1 MFTAGKPAST
11 LTASFAAFS
20 QPLPHGRGS
29 DQSHDRQGVVSRASC
44 RILVVRLGA
53 MGDIIHTLP
62 AVAWLKQSH
71 PGSHLTWLVEPRWAP
86 LLEGN
91 PYVDRVVLLRRQS
104 FAGLIETRREL
115 RAAHYDFAV
124 DFQGL
129 LKSALSASA
138 AHPDRLFGFHQSQV
152 RERLAAW
159 FYSDKTLSRAA
170 HVVDRNLELA
180 AACGGSGAQPAQ
192 RLFPLPSGRPEGD
205 LPPGDFV
212 LASPLAGWV
221 SKQWPMGHYRSL
233 AARLRKELGIPLVLN
248 GPLNGP
254 LDGPPGADFS
264 SAEAAIPH
272 HSSLPGLI
280 HATRR
285 AAAIVGVDSGPLH
298 LAAALGRPGV
308 AIFGPTDPA
317 RNGPYGDSLRILR
330 TPVAATTYKRGAAID
345 PSMQNISPDE
355 VFEVL
360 RVMMGPRRR
369 PAGSLAE

>member
-1 MFTAGKPAST
+1 MFTAGNP
-11 LTASFAAFS
+11 
-20 QPLPHGRGS
+20 
-29 DQSHDRQGVVSRASC
+29 DSR

-62 AVAWLKQSH
+62 AVAFLKQSH
-71 PGSHLTWLVEPRWAP
+71 PDAHLTWLVEPRWAP
-86 LLEGN
+86 LLEDN

-104 FAGLIETRREL
+104 FAGLVETRREL

-129 LKSALSASA
+129 LKSAMAASA

-152 RERLAAW
+152 RERLAAM
-159 FYSDKTLSRAA
+159 FYSHKTLCRSV

-180 AACGGSGAQPAQ
+180 AACGGSGIQPAE
-192 RLFPLPSGRPEGD
+192 RLFPLPPGRAEGD

-221 SKQWPMGHYRSL
+221 SKQWPMEHYRSL
-233 AARLRKELGIPLVLN
+233 ATRLRDELGIPLVLN
-248 GPLNGP
+248 GPL
-254 LDGPPGADFS
+254 DGPPGANFTE
-264 SAEAAIPH
+264 AEAAIPH
-272 HSSLPGLI
+272 YSSLPGLI

-298 LAAALGRPGV
+298 LAAALGKPGV

-317 RNGPYGDSLRILR
+317 RNGPYGESLRILR
-330 TPVAATTYKRGAAID
+330 GSAAATTYHRGAVTD
-345 PSMQNISPDE
+345 LSMWNISPGE

-360 RVMMGPRRR
+360 YDILDARRR
-369 PAGSLAE
+369 PEGTLAE

>member
-11 LTASFAAFS
+11 ITARSGADGR
-20 QPLPHGRGS
+20 PLPDGRGS
-29 DQSHDRQGVVSRASC
+29 DRGCGR

-62 AVAWLKQSH
+62 AVAWLKQCH

-86 LLEGN
+86 PLEEN
-91 PYVDRVVLLRRQS
+91 PYVDRVVPLRRES
-104 FAGLIETRREL
+104 IAGLFETRREL
-115 RAAHYDFAV
+115 RAAYFDLAV

-129 LKSALSASA
+129 LKSALSARA
-138 AHPDRLFGFHQSQV
+138 ARPDRLYGFHQSQV
-152 RERLAAW
+152 RERLAAL
-159 FYSDKTLSRAA
+159 FYSHQTLSRAA

-180 AACGGSGAQPAQ
+180 TACGGSGIGPAQ
-192 RLFPLPSGRPEGD
+192 RVFPLPPGRAEGD

-212 LASPLAGWV
+212 LASPLAGWG
-221 SKQWPMGHYRSL
+221 SKQWPMDHYRL
-233 AARLRKELGIPLVLN
+233 LGARLRHELGIPLV
-248 GPLNGP
+248 

-264 SAEAAIPH
+264 AGASALPH
-272 HSSLPGLI
+272 YASLPGLI
-280 HATRR
+280 YATRR

-308 AIFGPTDPA
+308 AIFGPTDPV
-317 RNGPYGDSLRILR
+317 RNGPYGDTLRVLR
-330 TPVAATTYKRGAAID
+330 TGAAATTYKRGAAID
-345 PSMQNISPDE
+345 PSMRNISPDE

-360 RVMMGPRRR
+360 RAVIGTRRR